1 MKAVEKGKNQS
12 NLLAKELARKGKR
25 RPQSSTDQSINL
37 SKDDEKSEE
46 MLNSNKKN
54 VKDYLTSLNVDSDEE
69 DSRPRLISISSDGER
84 EIEYKK

>member
-1 MKAVEKGKNQS
+1 
-12 NLLAKELARKGKR
+12 
-25 RPQSSTDQSINL
+25 
-37 SKDDEKSEE
+37 